1 MLKLDYICNM
11 KRYRDT
17 EYFVSEDGKVFRKWG
32 YRYKELKQFI
42 NEYKCVNIY
51 TGSISSR
58 KTLKV
63 HRMVAECYIPNP
75 DNKPEVNH
83 EDTNK
88 FNNNVFNLTWS
99 TRKEN
104 SDHAVINNLYKKG
117 VDKTTSKFIQS
128 EIEYIRKNY
137 IPKHK
142 KYGARALS
150 REFNV
155 SIRTMTKIIH
165 NISYN

>member
-1 MLKLDYICNM
+1 M
-11 KRYRDT
+11 KRFRDT

-32 YRYKELKQFI
+32 EIYKELKQFV

-63 HRMVAECYIPNP
+63 HRMVAECYLTNPN
-75 DNKPEVNH
+75 NKAEVNH
-83 EDTNK
+83 KDTNK
-88 FNNNVFNLTWS
+88 FNNSVFNLEWS

-104 SDHAVINNLYKKG
+104 CDHAKENLLYARGENKP
-117 VDKTTSKFIQS
+117 TSKFKRKD
-128 EIEYIRKNY
+128 IEYIRKNY